1 MRLTSH
7 CYKIQHFAIKITI
20 LLAKWV
26 CFLLFMAKANLF
38 SIVDIETT
46 GGDPKS
52 DRITEIAIYVHDGEK
67 IVDSFESLINP
78 QMPIPPFITRMTGID
93 NEMVSGAPPFYEI
106 AKKIVE
112 TTQDTVF
119 VAHNARFDYSFIQ
132 KEFRQLGYTFTRK
145 QICTVKLSRKLIP
158 GLKSYSLKS
167 LCEELEINNEASH
180 RAAGDAQATVQL
192 FEHLLDCQQTEE
204 DEETFSDLL
213 SLEIATS
220 KLPPN
225 LPRHIA
231 DALPDETGVYYFY
244 DEQGEILYV
253 GKSNSIRKRVFSHFH
268 SAHKTLRT
276 MRLMEHIHDISYE
289 ITGSEL
295 IALLLENEEI
305 KRLQP
310 RFNRAQKRT
319 LYKHGIYAREEPNG
333 YMRLYVDAYRLDQHP
348 VAGFTQKT
356 QAESALN
363 YRGRK
368 FQLCPKLYGA
378 EKGSGRCFHHQLH
391 ICLGACVEEESP
403 EDYNERVQQAIR
415 ELNYGKSDLA
425 NFLIIGAGR
434 NYDERSVVHVQNG
447 VYQGY
452 AYLDAEMMEADA
464 NSIISAIPY
473 KKESPDVQRI
483 LQAYIKRHRKEVR
496 PY

>member
-1 MRLTSH
+1 MS
-7 CYKIQHFAIKITI
+7 
-20 LLAKWV
+20 
-26 CFLLFMAKANLF
+26 KANLF
-38 SIVDIETT
+38 SIIDIETT

-52 DRITEIAIYVHDGEK
+52 DRITEIAIYVHNGEK
-67 IVDSFESLINP
+67 IVNSFESLINP
-78 QMPIPPFITRMTGID
+78 QMAIPPFITRMTGID
-93 NEMVSGAPPFYEI
+93 NEMVNGAPKFYEI
-106 AKKIVE
+106 ARQIVE

-132 KEFRQLGYTFTRK
+132 KEFRQLGYTFSRK

-167 LCEELEINNEASH
+167 LCEELEINNKASH
-180 RAAGDAQATVQL
+180 RAAGDAQATVRL
-192 FEHLLDCQQTEE
+192 FEYLLDCQRVD
-204 DEETFSDLL
+204 DEPSEDLL
-213 SLEIATS
+213 DFEIATS
-220 KLPPN
+220 KLPPH

-231 DALPDETGVYYFY
+231 DELPDETGVYYFH
-244 DEQGEILYV
+244 DLDGEILYV
-253 GKSNSIRKRVFSHFH
+253 GKSNSIRKRIFSHFN

-276 MRLMEHIHDISYE
+276 MRMIEQIHHISFE
-289 ITGSEL
+289 LTGSEL

-310 RFNRAQKRT
+310 PYNRAQKRT
-319 LYKHGIYAREEPNG
+319 LYKHGIYAHEESNG
-333 YMRLYVDAYRLDQHP
+333 YIRLYVDKYVLNNNP
-348 VAGFTQKT
+348 VAGFTQKS

-378 EKGSGRCFHHQLH
+378 EKGPGRCFHHQLH
-391 ICLGACVEEESP
+391 ICQGACIEEESP

-425 NFLIIGAGR
+425 NFLIVGEGR
-434 NYDERSVVHVQNG
+434 NYDERSVVHINNG
-447 VYQGY
+447 IYQGY
-452 AYLDAEMMEADA
+452 GYLDMEILESDIE
-464 NSIISAIPY
+464 SITSAIPY

-483 LQAYIKRHRKEVR
+483 IQAHIKRHKKEVR